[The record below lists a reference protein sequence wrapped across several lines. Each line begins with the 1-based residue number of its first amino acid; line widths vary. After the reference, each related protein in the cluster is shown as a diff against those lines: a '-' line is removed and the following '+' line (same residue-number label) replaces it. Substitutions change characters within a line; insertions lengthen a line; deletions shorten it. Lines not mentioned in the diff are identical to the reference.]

1 MKSDD
6 SIISSKQNHVA
17 KLSAQLSKPINSLN
31 KENNLANLAKLKNL
45 AKLAKL
51 KSLAKLT
58 AKRTNPNYMGAV
70 QRSAKFPID
79 ELQRRVLGK
88 LKKRYSVEAY
98 KDLVINLE
106 HIPIFDKLNW
116 LKEMDIKLRNEY
128 K

>member
-6 SIISSKQNHVA
+6 DIIFSKPNHVA
-17 KLSAQLSKPINSLN
+17 KLSAQLSNPINSLN
-31 KENNLANLAKLKNL
+31 KKNNLANLA
-45 AKLAKL
+45 
-51 KSLAKLT
+51 
-58 AKRTNPNYMGAV
+58 NPAYSEVVN
-70 QRSAKFPID
+70 RSAKFPID
-79 ELQRRVLGK
+79 ELQRRVLSK
-88 LKKRYSVEAY
+88 LRKRYSVEAY

>member
-31 KENNLANLAKLKNL
+31 KENNLANL

-106 HIPIFDKLNW
+106 HIPIFEKLAW

>member
-31 KENNLANLAKLKNL
+31 KENNLAN
-45 AKLAKL
+45 LAKL

-106 HIPIFDKLNW
+106 HIPIFEKLAW